1 MEFVAAQSSSLAFD
15 CETTIFFMEE
25 PIKCTAGHVSPNCHD
40 LGNYDIVFHADV
52 FVNHNGVLEISEIGG
67 QNVPSHA

>member
-1 MEFVAAQSSSLAFD
+1 MEFVAAQPSSLAID
-15 CETTIFFMEE
+15 YKTMVFFTEE

-40 LGNYDIVFHADV
+40 LENYDFVPHGDV
-52 FVNHNGVLEISEIGG
+52 FANHNGVLEILEIRG